1 MELQLS
7 VKTKA
12 KIFNRKMNREN
23 YYAKV
28 YKWQNKNECMIT
40 HQDRIYNTFQELF
53 SLRIKRLNLMGEY
66 DTPIYNI
73 RASRIIRDTEKFL
86 RMWQDPEIKRKKLE
100 NIRMEEI
107 RGEIKDKFRHLLN
120 RENFW
125 GYTGK

>member
-12 KIFNRKMNREN
+12 KIFNRKMKREG
-23 YYAKV
+23 YEAKV
-28 YKWQNKNECMIT
+28 YNWQNKKECMMT
-40 HQDRIYNTFQELF
+40 HTDRVYNTFCERF
-53 SLRIKRLNLMGEY
+53 SLRIRRNNLMGEY

-73 RASRIIRDTEKFL
+73 RASRIIRDTERFL

-100 NIRMEEI
+100 AIRMDEI
-107 RGEIKDKFRHLLN
+107 RGEIKDKFRSLLN